1 MECRERKKV
10 SKKKKREKG
19 ENLFSFVFFLYGNIV
34 QLGKNDAG
42 LLRKKYLQRKEPC
55 TQNSF
60 SPCFEM
66 TTVAQ
71 TQEIVAK
78 FSHMVDPMKEYT
90 GDEMA
95 NMLGKVFRDVTGKE
109 ITAHKTDDTDKQY
122 HLEEEN
128 KRLRKGNLFL
138 DIISSDAFDII
149 TKNLNT
155 AKQLSFQEIQIGDKV
170 EFVYKG
176 GIWVGH
182 VYKKYRKRIGVKAKQ
197 YGCSSKIDTTWKC
210 DVRSLKLTDKN

>member
-1 MECRERKKV
+1 
-10 SKKKKREKG
+10 
-19 ENLFSFVFFLYGNIV
+19 
-34 QLGKNDAG
+34 
-42 LLRKKYLQRKEPC
+42 
-55 TQNSF
+55 
-60 SPCFEM
+60 M

-109 ITAHKTDDTDKQY
+109 ITVHNTDDNKC

-138 DIISSDAFDII
+138 DIISSDAFNII

-170 EFVYKG
+170 EFVYKEEYG
-176 GIWVGH
+176 LGTYIRSIAKELVSKQNSM
-182 VYKKYRKRIGVKAKQ
+182 VVLVKLILRGNAMFA
-197 YGCSSKIDTTWKC
+197 
-210 DVRSLKLTDKN
+210 L

>member
-1 MECRERKKV
+1 MTRSYWEKIPT
-10 SKKKKREKG
+10 KKRTVYAK
-19 ENLFSFVFFLYGNIV
+19 
-34 QLGKNDAG
+34 
-42 LLRKKYLQRKEPC
+42 LL
-55 TQNSF
+55 
-60 SPCFEM
+60 SPSFEM

-95 NMLGKVFRDVTGKE
+95 NMLGKVFHDVTGKE
-109 ITAHKTDDTDKQY
+109 ITACNTYDNKC

-197 YGCSSKIDTTWKC
+197 YGCSSKIDTAWKC

>member
-1 MECRERKKV
+1 
-10 SKKKKREKG
+10 
-19 ENLFSFVFFLYGNIV
+19 
-34 QLGKNDAG
+34 
-42 LLRKKYLQRKEPC
+42 
-55 TQNSF
+55 
-60 SPCFEM
+60 M

-109 ITAHKTDDTDKQY
+109 ITAHNTDDNKC
-122 HLEEEN
+122 HIEEEN

-176 GIWVGH
+176 GIWVGY

>member
-1 MECRERKKV
+1 MQRKLNSKQKKERRVKTF
-10 SKKKKREKG
+10 
-19 ENLFSFVFFLYGNIV
+19 FSFVFFLYGNIA
-34 QLGKNDAG
+34 QRGKNDVG
-42 LLRKKYLQRKEPC
+42 LLGKKYLRRKELC
-55 TQNSF
+55 AQNSF
-60 SPCFEM
+60 SLYFEM

-109 ITAHKTDDTDKQY
+109 ITVHNTDCTDKKCL
-122 HLEEEN
+122 LEEEN

-176 GIWVGH
+176 GIWVGY

-197 YGCSSKIDTTWKC
+197 YGCSSKIDTAWKC

>member
-1 MECRERKKV
+1 MRRKRNSKQKKRKKG
-10 SKKKKREKG
+10 KTF
-19 ENLFSFVFFLYGNIV
+19 FSFVFFLYGNIA
-34 QLGKNDAG
+34 QWGKNDAE
-42 LLRKKYLQRKEPC
+42 LLGKKYLQRKELC

-109 ITAHKTDDTDKQY
+109 ITAHKTDGTDNKC

-155 AKQLSFQEIQIGDKV
+155 AKHLSFQEIQIGDKV

-182 VYKKYRKRIGVKAKQ
+182 VYKKYRKRIGVKAKL
-197 YGCSSKIDTTWKC
+197 YGSSSKIDTAWKC

>member
-1 MECRERKKV
+1 MTR
-10 SKKKKREKG
+10 G
-19 ENLFSFVFFLYGNIV
+19 
-34 QLGKNDAG
+34 LG
-42 LLRKKYLQRKEPC
+42 KKYLRRKERC

-60 SPCFEM
+60 SPCFKM

-78 FSHMVDPMKEYT
+78 FSHMVDPTKEYT

-95 NMLGKVFRDVTGKE
+95 NMLGKVFHDVTGKE
-109 ITAHKTDDTDKQY
+109 ITACNTYDNKC

-197 YGCSSKIDTTWKC
+197 YGCSSKIDTAWKC

>member
-1 MECRERKKV
+1 
-10 SKKKKREKG
+10 
-19 ENLFSFVFFLYGNIV
+19 
-34 QLGKNDAG
+34 
-42 LLRKKYLQRKEPC
+42 
-55 TQNSF
+55 
-60 SPCFEM
+60 M

-78 FSHMVDPMKEYT
+78 FSHMVDPTKEYT

-109 ITAHKTDDTDKQY
+109 ITAHNTDDNKF

-176 GIWVGH
+176 RIWVGH

-197 YGCSSKIDTTWKC
+197 YGCSSKIDTAWKC